1 MGSPMRLVPD
11 LIGPVLHD
19 HRNRLRLSQG
29 EAARRAGVSTRLWAE
44 TERGQRPHVSA
55 TSLLRMLEAVEVAV
69 HTVARPEH
77 PAGAPSPSHPP
88 LSPAVEAELREDLR
102 RAREYGVDISLIR
115 AGLDLTPLEHVR
127 RNDEAL
133 EFFGSITLEPGWPPT
148 PEASSAPRPTH
159 RRAR

>member
-1 MGSPMRLVPD
+1 MGSRMRLIPD

-55 TSLLRMLEAVEVAV
+55 TSLLRMLEVVEVAV

-77 PAGAPSPSHPP
+77 AVGAPSPSP
-88 LSPAVEAELREDLR
+88 LSPAVVAELREDLR
-102 RAREYGVDISLIR
+102 RAGEYGVDISLIR
-115 AGLDLTPLEHVR
+115 AGLELPPLEHVR

-148 PEASSAPRPTH
+148 PEASSAPGPTH